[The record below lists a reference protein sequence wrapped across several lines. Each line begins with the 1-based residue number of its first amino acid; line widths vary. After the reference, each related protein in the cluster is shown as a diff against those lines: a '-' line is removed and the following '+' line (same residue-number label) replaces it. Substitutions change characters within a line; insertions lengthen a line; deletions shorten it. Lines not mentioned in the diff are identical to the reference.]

1 MAVIPLSTTCSSHTN
16 RIMRLMAGLTLAVLV
31 AACAR
36 APANLPPDVPFD
48 PYEGQNRGIHK
59 FNKGLDRAVVRPVAT
74 GYSSFVPDDIETGIG
89 RFSENLSLPGAVVN
103 NILQLDMVSAA
114 QDTSRF
120 LVNTTIGVVGIF
132 DPATEIGLAEP
143 SYADFGQTLHVWG
156 ARQGAYVELPVFGP
170 STERDTYGLIV
181 DLFTNPLSYLIPQPK
196 GYINTGTQVATRLTD
211 RHRFAETVDAIL
223 YESADSYA
231 QSRSV
236 YLQRRDFEL
245 SDGGSDDFEDPYGD
259 Q

>member
-1 MAVIPLSTTCSSHTN
+1 MAVIPLSKTYSFHTD
-16 RIMRLMAGLTLAVLV
+16 RIARLAAGLAIAMLAT
-31 AACAR
+31 ACAR

-48 PYEGQNRGIHK
+48 PYEGQNREIHK
-59 FNKGLDRAVVRPVAT
+59 FNKALDRALVRPVGA

-89 RFSENLSLPGAVVN
+89 RFSENLSLPGSVVN
-103 NILQLDMVSAA
+103 NILQMDMVSAA
-114 QDTSRF
+114 KDTSRF
-120 LVNTTIGVVGIF
+120 LVNSTVGLAGVF
-132 DPATEIGLAEP
+132 DPATEMGLAEP
-143 SYADFGQTLHVWG
+143 SDADFGQTLHVWG
-156 ARQGAYVELPVFGP
+156 AREGAYVELPVLGP
-170 STERDTYGLIV
+170 STERDTYGLVV
-181 DLFTNPLSYLIPQPK
+181 DLFTNPLSYILPSPG
-196 GYINTGTQVATRLTD
+196 GYISTGATLATRLSS
-211 RHRFAETVDAIL
+211 RSQFADTIDAIL